1 MSIIWKVIG
10 LAFPLV
16 GNLLMWK
23 VGREKVKV
31 GIDPW
36 VGNGGLFKLLEN
48 VITTLQIKGILN
60 RAQAYLQSCPLSGTM
75 SKKMQII

>member
-1 MSIIWKVIG
+1 VLIIWKVVG

-36 VGNGGLFKLLEN
+36 VGSGGLYKLPN
-48 VITTLQIKGILN
+48 KVITTL
-60 RAQAYLQSCPLSGTM
+60 
-75 SKKMQII
+75 